1 MAQRITTCFLWL
13 LLAVASSAARAD
25 LLSAQTAY
33 KAGNFEQAF
42 TEFKELAELGQPI
55 AQLNLGV
62 LYARGEGTSISNT
75 YAYAWT
81 SLAAENGVDSAQK
94 ISADL
99 KAVLTP
105 GSLAIADGIRQQYGR
120 EALDARLMPKLLTS
134 GEFEDKEPCKIDKAH
149 LPPYPPQ
156 ALSKGVQGGGYVEFT
171 VMPDGRARSP
181 RLLYALPMGY
191 FEKTIRES
199 VRKSKFIP
207 GTKGGQPGP
216 CVMNVYYSFA
226 LGDLDAGDYPKL
238 DKLLTTTKAS
248 AEAGDPQAQLLYG
261 LLISGLP
268 QIRKPRAEALPWF
281 LKAAQAGS
289 ALAQFQTGNSML
301 LGWGCQCEED
311 KAAVWLRKAA
321 EADQPDAQVT
331 LAGIAL
337 RGDPTEEDIERARI
351 WLERAAAS
359 NNPDGKLYLAALL
372 AAAPSDRARNPD
384 RSLELTQSIL
394 KSYDDDPTIFEIRA
408 AAFAAKGQ
416 FAEATKEQ
424 KAALKMA
431 KRLSWDVTPQAA
443 RLARYESGQPWFGDL
458 LAF

>member
-1 MAQRITTCFLWL
+1 MLCSPAH
-13 LLAVASSAARAD
+13 AD
-25 LLSAQTAY
+25 LSRAQTAY
-33 KAGNFEQAF
+33 KEGKFEQAF
-42 TEFKELAELGQPI
+42 AEFKALAELGQPI
-55 AQLNLGV
+55 AQMNLGV
-62 LYARGEGTSISNT
+62 LYARGEGTAISNT
-75 YAYAWT
+75 FAYAWV
-81 SLAAENGVDSAQK
+81 SLAADNGVESAQK

-99 KAVLTP
+99 KAALTP
-105 GSLAIADGIRQQYGR
+105 GSLALAEGIRQQYGR

-134 GEFEDKEPCKIDKAH
+134 GEFEDKEPCQIGRPY

-181 RLLYALPMGY
+181 RLLHVLPMGY
-191 FEKTIRES
+191 FEKAIRES

-216 CVMNVYYSFA
+216 CVMNVYYSFE
-226 LGDLDAGDYPKL
+226 LKDVGAGDYPKL
-238 DKLLTTTKAS
+238 DKLLKKTQAA
-248 AEAGDPQAQLLYG
+248 AEAGDPQSQLLYG

-289 ALAQFQTGNSML
+289 PLAQFQTGNSML

-337 RGDPTEEDIERARI
+337 RGDPTEEDIERART
-351 WLERAAAS
+351 WLERAAVS
-359 NNPDGKLYLAALL
+359 NNPDGKLYLASLL
-372 AAAPSDRARNPD
+372 AAAPSARARDPQ
-384 RSLELTQSIL
+384 RSLELTKSIL
-394 KSYDDDPTIFEIRA
+394 RDYDDDPTIFEIRA
-408 AAFAAKGQ
+408 AAWAAMGQ
-416 FAEATKEQ
+416 FDEAIEQ
-424 KAALKMA
+424 QSTALKMA
-431 KRLSWDVTPQAA
+431 RRLSWDAAPQAA
-443 RLARYESGQPWFGDL
+443 RLARYKAGQPWFGDL